1 MEFRFQPGKLTGDVF
16 DIATNDVRAVVAGPG
31 GVRRLIPAFPV
42 DSQTFAVRIKADR
55 PGIWRVAEVRVNG
68 KRPGIRLPK
77 PQTAAAPDTKLTM
90 ARRHPRLP
98 TRFADD
104 KGNLLWPIGHNTAWS
119 TNTPDALVAQLRT
132 MALNGLDWSR
142 IWMCHWDGKNL
153 DWPADPAGRPISG
166 TAATKWDVVVNAAE
180 ELGIRFQMVLQHHG
194 QYSTKT
200 NPNWDDNPWN
210 VRNGGFLKSP
220 VEFFTHPEAK
230 RRTRN
235 KYRYIIARWGCSPAV
250 FAWELFN
257 EVEWTDAI
265 VEKKS
270 DIVAAWH
277 REMASFLRQHDPW
290 RHMVTTSSDR
300 GIPGL
305 YDVMDFVQP
314 HAYPP
319 DGVGAVNSLRPLDK
333 PAFHGEI
340 GPGTF
345 PLDKEDGRF
354 LVPVLWAGIATQ
366 ESAAPQ
372 YWTWDTIDRNRLYPF
387 LQSASGFVRASGMAS
402 WEGLRSTPLRVESD
416 STGKVDSGPGLG
428 WGESKRTRFPILAD
442 GTIDG
447 IGEMPGYL
455 QGNGHREM
463 FPEAEFPIT
472 VERPCV
478 FRIQVKQA
486 SKAGAELAV
495 SVDGAVVQRRSWSVS
510 GTDRSLDETVDVA
523 LEPGRHVV
531 RLRNTGP
538 DWLVIGRIQV
548 DPFGSALR
556 ALGRT
561 NGTQGLVWVT
571 RTVSGERPVN
581 GTLVVPDV
589 RPGRY
594 RVCFWDIDKGVPG
607 PVVDWLVRSGV
618 PARVPLPPVAT
629 QMALWFRP
637 V

>member
-1 MEFRFQPGKLTGDVF
+1 
-16 DIATNDVRAVVAGPG
+16 
-31 GVRRLIPAFPV
+31 
-42 DSQTFAVRIKADR
+42 
-55 PGIWRVAEVRVNG
+55 
-68 KRPGIRLPK
+68 
-77 PQTAAAPDTKLTM
+77 
-90 ARRHPRLP
+90 
-98 TRFADD
+98 
-104 KGNLLWPIGHNTAWS
+104 
-119 TNTPDALVAQLRT
+119 
-132 MALNGLDWSR
+132 
-142 IWMCHWDGKNL
+142 
-153 DWPADPAGRPISG
+153 
-166 TAATKWDVVVNAAE
+166 
-180 ELGIRFQMVLQHHG
+180 
-194 QYSTKT
+194 
-200 NPNWDDNPWN
+200 
-210 VRNGGFLKSP
+210 
-220 VEFFTHPEAK
+220 
-230 RRTRN
+230 
-235 KYRYIIARWGCSPAV
+235 
-250 FAWELFN
+250 
-257 EVEWTDAI
+257 
-265 VEKKS
+265 
-270 DIVAAWH
+270 
-277 REMASFLRQHDPW
+277 
-290 RHMVTTSSDR
+290 
-300 GIPGL
+300 
-305 YDVMDFVQP
+305 
-314 HAYPP
+314 
-319 DGVGAVNSLRPLDK
+319 
-333 PAFHGEI
+333 
-340 GPGTF
+340 
-345 PLDKEDGRF
+345 
-354 LVPVLWAGIATQ
+354 
-366 ESAAPQ
+366 
-372 YWTWDTIDRNRLYPF
+372 
-387 LQSASGFVRASGMAS
+387 MAS